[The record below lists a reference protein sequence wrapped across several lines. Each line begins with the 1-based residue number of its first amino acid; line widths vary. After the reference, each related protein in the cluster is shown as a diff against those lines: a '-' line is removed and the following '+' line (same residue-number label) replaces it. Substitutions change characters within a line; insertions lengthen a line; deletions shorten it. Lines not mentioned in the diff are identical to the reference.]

1 LILGLHFFYLFEQD
15 RLLFA
20 RVDIGV
26 TEFSTKTAEKEEE
39 EKMGSEIFSKCGRA
53 HPVFNGEFSFF

>member
-1 LILGLHFFYLFEQD
+1 
-15 RLLFA
+15 LLFA

>member
-1 LILGLHFFYLFEQD
+1 
-15 RLLFA
+15 
-20 RVDIGV
+20 V

-53 HPVFNGEFSFF
+53 QQHKRIF